1 MVKRISELKTGEE
14 GVITSLDKTYKLTF
28 RLGELGFVPGTKVEC
43 IRLASRKGPILIRLR
58 GYCLTMELKELENI
72 WVET

>member
-1 MVKRISELKTGEE
+1 MVKRISELKAGEE
-14 GVITSLDKTYKLTF
+14 GVITLLEQTDNLTF

-43 IRLASRKGPILIRLR
+43 IRLASRRGPIIIRLR
-58 GYCLTMELKELENI
+58 GYSLTMELQDLQNI